1 MGKGSEGS
9 VVKRCPGELKSRH
22 LAWSELPQTR
32 THALRLA
39 ERELTNAFIIHVAL
53 WQILLK
59 YYNSSLKRDE
69 FTRKITR
76 FGAVASISGGLKAN
90 YSSSAPVIMYYS
102 ARGPDPEDSL
112 LDYADILKPN
122 LVAPGNFIWAAWS
135 SLGTESVEFQ
145 GENFAMMS
153 GTSMAAPHVAGLAA
167 LIKQKFPSFSPSAVA
182 SALSTTASVNDMNGG
197 PIMAQRAYAPRAKSV
212 SSNAIRYG
220 QWFCYDDY
228 MLFLCGINGSGP
240 VIFNYTGQNCG
251 TYNST
256 INGADLNLPSVTIAN
271 LDQCRTVQRTVIN
284 IAGNE
289 TYSASWSAPYGVSV
303 KVVPT
308 HFSIASGEKQVLNI
322 IFNATMN
329 SSTASF
335 GRIGLLGNQGHV
347 INIPLAVILKI
358 SYNTTN
364 G

>member
-9 VVKRCPGELKSRH
+9 VVKRRPGELKSRH

-135 SLGTESVEFQ
+135 
-145 GENFAMMS
+145 ENFAMMS

-197 PIMAQRAYAPRAKSV
+197 PIMAQRAYANPELNQSPATP
-212 SSNAIRYG
+212 
-220 QWFCYDDY
+220 FD
-228 MLFLCGINGSGP
+228 MGSGF
-240 VIFNYTGQNCG
+240 V
-251 TYNST
+251 
-256 INGADLNLPSVTIAN
+256 
-271 LDQCRTVQRTVIN
+271 
-284 IAGNE
+284 
-289 TYSASWSAPYGVSV
+289 
-303 KVVPT
+303 
-308 HFSIASGEKQVLNI
+308 
-322 IFNATMN
+322 NAQQLWI
-329 SSTASF
+329 
-335 GRIGLLGNQGHV
+335 RV
-347 INIPLAVILKI
+347 
-358 SYNTTN
+358 
-364 G
+364 